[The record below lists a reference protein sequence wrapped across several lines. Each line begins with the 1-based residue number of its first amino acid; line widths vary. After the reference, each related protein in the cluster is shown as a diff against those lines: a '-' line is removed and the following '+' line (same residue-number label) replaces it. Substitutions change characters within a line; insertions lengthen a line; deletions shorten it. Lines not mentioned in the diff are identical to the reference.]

1 MSRKH
6 YLLAVSCV
14 LLALAAGV
22 FQWVNAQYAA
32 PAPTPSVPG
41 GYYSDAFVLELNAP
55 AGGRIYY
62 TTDGSTPT
70 TDSLVYTGGIEIAD
84 RSAEP
89 NVYKSI
95 RNVVPDWQNYTPS
108 TASVSK
114 GTVVRAI
121 YVSPF
126 GERSDVLTQTYF
138 VGLEEPEQGLTLSLV
153 FEDADMFGTDGI
165 YVTGEEYDRWY
176 LSGGEGEAPVPNF
189 QKDTEIPV
197 VTELVGSQGD
207 ILNQAAG
214 LRLQGNSSRTI
225 PDKRMTLTARQK
237 YSGSTVFDAPIF
249 GEIATH
255 SFMLKNVAVDAM
267 AAELVSDRSV
277 SAQRSVPVRV
287 FLNGEYWEDT
297 YMLER
302 YDSQYFRSHYDVS
315 ERLRVKDAG
324 MDKES
329 RELAGS
335 DVYGEY
341 IYWIQHTDFAD
352 EAQWASFQ
360 AETDV
365 QSYIDYISIN
375 YFLCNYDFSHWHN
388 HLAWR
393 SAYKSSNPM
402 EDQRWRWCLYD
413 LDAFVGTQYKYP
425 EMPAAEINIFAPP
438 KTSEEYQINQSPLFQ
453 VFKQNE
459 QARQQFVISFLDIGN
474 NNFAPE
480 RLEPVL
486 VKYGMDQDWV
496 KEYFE
501 DRLPCAAKYLAQEF
515 NLTGT
520 LETVTVTTENP
531 QMGSVQVNTSVIDLD
546 DGTWSG
552 QYFTDFPITLTA
564 IANDGYE
571 FSGWKGAQNE
581 TSATITV
588 SMENGPVLEAVFVES
603 K

>member
-1 MSRKH
+1 MNRKH

-14 LLALAAGV
+14 CLALAAGV
-22 FQWVNAQYAA
+22 FQWINAQYAA
-32 PAPTPSVPG
+32 PVPTPSVPG
-41 GYYSDAFVLELNAP
+41 GYYSDAFVLELSAP

-70 TDSLVYTGGIEIAD
+70 TDSLTYSGGIEITD

-89 NVYKSI
+89 NVYHSI
-95 RNVVPDWQNYTPS
+95 RNVVTDWQNYTPS
-108 TASVSK
+108 SAGVPK

-121 YVSPF
+121 YVSPS
-126 GERSDVLTQTYF
+126 GEQSDILTQTYF

-165 YVTGEEYDRWY
+165 YVTGEEYDQWY

-189 QKDTEIPV
+189 KKDTEIPAV
-197 VTELVGSQGD
+197 AELVGSQGH
-207 ILNQAAG
+207 ILNQTIG
-214 LRLQGNSSRTI
+214 LRLQGYSSRTV
-225 PDKRMTLTARQK
+225 PNKRMTLTARQE

-255 SFMLKNVAVDAM
+255 SVMLKDVPVDAM
-267 AAELVSDRSV
+267 AFELVSDRAV
-277 SAQRSVPVRV
+277 STQRSVPVRL

-315 ERLRVKDAG
+315 ERLRVKDTKL
-324 MDKES
+324 DKES
-329 RELAGS
+329 LELAGS

-341 IYWIQHTDFAD
+341 IYWVKHTDFAD
-352 EAQWASFQ
+352 EDAWATFQ

-365 QSYIDYISIN
+365 QSYIDYISVN
-375 YFLCNYDFSHWHN
+375 YFLCNYDFSHWNN
-388 HLAWR
+388 HVAWR

-413 LDAFVGTQYKYP
+413 VDAFVGAQYEYP
-425 EMPAAEINIFAPP
+425 DMPAAEIDIFAAP
-438 KTSEEYQINQSPLFQ
+438 KTSEELRINQTPLFQ
-453 VFKQNE
+453 VFKQNA
-459 QARQQFVISFLDIGN
+459 QARQQFVLSFLDIGN

-480 RLEPVL
+480 RVEPVL
-486 VKYGMDQDWV
+486 VKYGLDGDWART
-496 KEYFE
+496 YFE
-501 DRLPCAAKYLAQEF
+501 DRFAWAAGYLAQEF

-531 QMGSVQVNTSVIDLD
+531 QMGSVQVNTSVIDLE

-552 QYFTDFPITLTA
+552 QYFTDYPITLTA
-564 IANDGYE
+564 IPNDGYE
-571 FSGWKGAQNE
+571 FSGWKGAQNG
-581 TSATITV
+581 TSASITV
-588 SMENGPVLEAVFVES
+588 SMDNGPVLEAVFVES